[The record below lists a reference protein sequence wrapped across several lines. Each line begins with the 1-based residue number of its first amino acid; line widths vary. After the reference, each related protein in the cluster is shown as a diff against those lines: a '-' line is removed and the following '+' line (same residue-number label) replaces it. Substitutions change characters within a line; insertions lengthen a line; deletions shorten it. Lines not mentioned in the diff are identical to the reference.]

1 MASHG
6 FASLSPPEAEHAML
20 ELPTNRTDY
29 VGVLQDLGDYP
40 ARSPIGQRVPSQAEV
55 DALKG
60 SGGPWRGV
68 VLLDD
73 ERSAR
78 HAALLFDR
86 VFVLDPFYDSGA
98 LLYAAW
104 HDPIIKDE
112 HSRRLAEHAGWLV
125 RLAPLFNAGTAL
137 LAPDHLPGSWN
148 PRPGWRKPRANAHPR
163 QVGAWAMRT
172 GLVLLYWADRLDAVA
187 CTDRPEVI
195 AALEVT
201 LGADAHAAVTEFG
214 EPSTTEQA
222 QQFRDEHFSELCEQ
236 WGEMRQATRRRSPRS
251 VADLAYALSGLPVG
265 GPLRP
270 WRLSLGQPSVPEP
283 AMLIRRVLNG
293 QDPEREPALP
303 RRRLRRRPL
312 CLLGAAD

>member
-1 MASHG
+1 
-6 FASLSPPEAEHAML
+6 
-20 ELPTNRTDY
+20 
-29 VGVLQDLGDYP
+29 
-40 ARSPIGQRVPSQAEV
+40 
-55 DALKG
+55 
-60 SGGPWRGV
+60 
-68 VLLDD
+68 
-73 ERSAR
+73 
-78 HAALLFDR
+78 
-86 VFVLDPFYDSGA
+86 
-98 LLYAAW
+98 
-104 HDPIIKDE
+104 
-112 HSRRLAEHAGWLV
+112 
-125 RLAPLFNAGTAL
+125 
-137 LAPDHLPGSWN
+137 
-148 PRPGWRKPRANAHPR
+148 
-163 QVGAWAMRT
+163 MRT

-293 QDPEREPALP
+293 QAPEREAALP